1 MSASKRGLAAELAE
15 RLAATGRV
23 PVCLVGADPTDRDV
37 ERRMPHFLVR
47 GGDYRRSQVD
57 IGVHHV
63 EVTSLPSL
71 NLYLVMLSDRTI
83 VDSVLPRLSE
93 LFEFVIIDAPSRVG
107 SGVGIARVLFRYLD
121 ALVISSEL
129 GAGDLAMTRVY
140 LEQIAQMPS
149 ARHAAV
155 RVVTSGDPNK
165 SGLAPEQLERRLRPL
180 PVIANIPSI
189 SAVPRDDTCDMDD
202 RIALAF
208 EPLVAAILELRDARE
223 PDPSPAPKSVWTPTR
238 RKAVERHDLR

>member
-15 RLAATGRV
+15 RLAAAARV

-37 ERRMPHFLVR
+37 ERRMPQFLVR
-47 GGDYRRSQVD
+47 GGDYRRSQLD
-57 IGVHHV
+57 IGVHRV

-71 NLYLVMLSDRTI
+71 NLFLVTLSDRTMA
-83 VDSVLPRLSE
+83 DSVLPRLSE

-107 SGVGIARVLFRYLD
+107 SGVGIARVLFRFLD

-129 GAGDLAMTRVY
+129 RADDLAMTRVY

-165 SGLAPEQLERRLRPL
+165 SGLAPEQLERRLLPL
-180 PVIANIPSI
+180 PVVANIPSI
-189 SAVPRDDTCDMDD
+189 SAVRRDDTCDVED
-202 RIALAF
+202 RVAVAF
-208 EPLVAAILELRDARE
+208 EPLVTAILELRSALE
-223 PDPSPAPKSVWTPTR
+223 ADPSPAPRSVWTPAR
-238 RKAVERHDLR
+238 RLAVERRYLD